1 MQNVLEDFFNGLCCE
16 ATPPPP
22 VAYNFD
28 VDSSNWAGAGITDQA
43 SFELATGT
51 VCSSFVLSG
60 NNIKAVIE
68 TGSNINLQAKNITTV
83 NYIKQ
88 LNNVSLGPLGIIN
101 LNLNPALNIN
111 NMDYPFPDT
120 LTSLWVIDCN
130 ITEFKTNQQ
139 LPIGLR
145 QLNIGF
151 NNESDPLFLPSLETW
166 LTTQNAFYVDPAIYA
181 DGLRIWFTNQAIQI
195 VSPSSSLG
203 VLFTAKNVYEGLI

>member
-1 MQNVLEDFFNGLCCE
+1 
-16 ATPPPP
+16 
-22 VAYNFD
+22 
-28 VDSSNWAGAGITDQA
+28 
-43 SFELATGT
+43 
-51 VCSSFVLSG
+51 
-60 NNIKAVIE
+60 
-68 TGSNINLQAKNITTV
+68 
-83 NYIKQ
+83 
-88 LNNVSLGPLGIIN
+88 
-101 LNLNPALNIN
+101 
-111 NMDYPFPDT
+111 
-120 LTSLWVIDCN
+120 LWVIDCN